1 MYSMREY
8 PGEHSRAELTGTME
22 VSEGGT
28 SGFPWLEENS
38 PVEIH
43 VDGMER
49 ALYSGIIQKA
59 ESRKENGY
67 CLLRLELCS
76 GSILLDLKKEKRSFQ
91 DVSMTCGQII
101 RRAAA
106 ESGMTVLCP
115 EELNRKPVG
124 FPVIQYRE
132 TDWEFIRRLASR
144 HGLPVYPEPTMGGGK
159 LCVGL
164 PETGTARP
172 MSCLSYTARMDR
184 KFYQAGGEQE
194 GRERRQYRTCEVR
207 SLDLFRVGDLAE
219 WDGKQLPV
227 CAREVH
233 MQGGHLEFTYVLA
246 DRSWT
251 WQRRLGNPKISGM
264 SLLGTVKKC
273 AGETVQLELDIDSGR
288 PGQPCYPWT
297 WVPTTGNLM
306 YMMPQAGTRVSL
318 YFKGDEEESALAV
331 NCIRSGAGCKE
342 ADPLDKSLTT
352 DHGMQMR
359 LCRCDMGVV
368 TLKEKVLL
376 DDLTGI
382 RMEGSGGLHIVADGE
397 VKLEGQEVN
406 LNGNKGVTMYEGKA
420 VLDLE
425 KLLDTEEG
433 ALLPEVTVT
442 AAGKVELTT
451 EEGENTVQ
459 NRGEKVTYYLAWEHA
474 DLSHPSNRYRDEP
487 EQKNY
492 DWAQWRLNIAAGMVV
507 VGSVTILGAVVAG
520 AAAGAG
526 MIAAGNISAGSAAS
540 SVGGAVF
547 LTGSLYVAE
556 QAVSDAVSGRLGDTE
571 KYVRKALAGS
581 VVGFLTG
588 ASGLMMQGAS
598 QGKVLS
604 MGFGEGLLGSTAE
617 QGLLNEDGEINWA
630 LAIGD
635 GMFSA
640 VMAGLV
646 WKGGNV
652 ETVKRESPARRIDS
666 RVSVTQK
673 DIDNVLENELAG
685 VKFSSHPTYNGRI
698 KDYGRTDYSI
708 DRLGRVNIKNIL
720 IGKQRNKS
728 VKELMDTLLHE
739 ELEARIA
746 LRSHDIL
753 HPNKFY
759 EYLDQAGDKKR
770 HEYINK
776 IITRFF
782 KGKGIE

>member
-1 MYSMREY
+1 M
-8 PGEHSRAELTGTME
+8 
-22 VSEGGT
+22 
-28 SGFPWLEENS
+28 
-38 PVEIH
+38 
-43 VDGMER
+43 
-49 ALYSGIIQKA
+49 
-59 ESRKENGY
+59 
-67 CLLRLELCS
+67 
-76 GSILLDLKKEKRSFQ
+76 
-91 DVSMTCGQII
+91 
-101 RRAAA
+101 
-106 ESGMTVLCP
+106 
-115 EELNRKPVG
+115 
-124 FPVIQYRE
+124 
-132 TDWEFIRRLASR
+132 
-144 HGLPVYPEPTMGGGK
+144 
-159 LCVGL
+159 
-164 PETGTARP
+164 
-172 MSCLSYTARMDR
+172 
-184 KFYQAGGEQE
+184 
-194 GRERRQYRTCEVR
+194 
-207 SLDLFRVGDLAE
+207 
-219 WDGKQLPV
+219 
-227 CAREVH
+227 
-233 MQGGHLEFTYVLA
+233 
-246 DRSWT
+246 
-251 WQRRLGNPKISGM
+251 
-264 SLLGTVKKC
+264 
-273 AGETVQLELDIDSGR
+273 
-288 PGQPCYPWT
+288 
-297 WVPTTGNLM
+297 
-306 YMMPQAGTRVSL
+306 
-318 YFKGDEEESALAV
+318 
-331 NCIRSGAGCKE
+331 
-342 ADPLDKSLTT
+342 
-352 DHGMQMR
+352 
-359 LCRCDMGVV
+359 
-368 TLKEKVLL
+368 
-376 DDLTGI
+376 
-382 RMEGSGGLHIVADGE
+382 ADGE

-406 LNGNKGVTMYEGKA
+406 LNENRGVTIYEGKA
-420 VLDLE
+420 VPDLE

-487 EQKNY
+487 EQKDY

-598 QGKVLS
+598 LGKVLS
-604 MGFGEGLLGSTAE
+604 LGFGEGFLGSTAE